1 MIKTS
6 NQSKDNKEIQ
16 RLFKHMLDAW
26 TRGDAKAYVEYF
38 TEDADYVSFDGNR
51 AVGRQASAHEHDLLF
66 RGVLK
71 GSALV
76 GDIQSIRYITPD
88 VAIVHATG
96 SVLMPWRSKLPKKRL
111 SLQTIIALRTA
122 EGWRFTAFHNTR
134 VRPVT
139 IPAPSSFPSKM
150 SHLLVRLTQI
160 FKRKS

>member
-1 MIKTS
+1 MTTTPPQPS
-6 NQSKDNKEIQ
+6 DDKEIQ
-16 RLFKHMLDAW
+16 NLFQHMLDAW
-26 TRGDAKAYVEYF
+26 TNGDAKAYVEYF

-51 AVGRQASAHEHDLLF
+51 AIGRQASADEHDLLF
-66 RGVLK
+66 RGVLR

-96 SVLMPWRSKLPKKRL
+96 SVLMPWRSKLPKKRQ
-111 SLQTIIALRTA
+111 SLQTIIALRTN

-139 IPAPSSFPSKM
+139 IPAPDSFPSKM
-150 SHLLVRLTQI
+150 SHLIVGLARA
-160 FKRKS
+160 FKGKS